1 MALEA
6 GENKAT
12 TVRAGA
18 SRAYGEV
25 EATRI
30 LVYHVLDLFLSRHLL
45 LQSEHCVMLHGAS
58 ERGVS
63 DGGGGQPGIGTGAA
77 GMGGKATSPAVAG
90 DSSRG
95 SSGAVL
101 VGESPS
107 MDGGASAG
115 GADQQPSPSTVAGGK
130 EVIKDDRDLLG
141 LTTKIHPPEVR
152 GWCLLWSRVV
162 LCCSFVPLSLAWYE
176 ARLRSK
182 SSLDSHHRCTERDSR
197 RKKQAGPAA
206 VEH

>member
-1 MALEA
+1 
-6 GENKAT
+6 
-12 TVRAGA
+12 
-18 SRAYGEV
+18 
-25 EATRI
+25 
-30 LVYHVLDLFLSRHLL
+30 
-45 LQSEHCVMLHGAS
+45 
-58 ERGVS
+58 
-63 DGGGGQPGIGTGAA
+63 
-77 GMGGKATSPAVAG
+77 MGGRATSPAVAG
-90 DSSRG
+90 DSSVR

-101 VGESPS
+101 AGGSPS

-115 GADQQPSPSTVAGGK
+115 GAGQQPSPSTVAGGK
-130 EVIKDDRDLLG
+130 EVSKDDRDLLG
-141 LTTKIHPPEVR
+141 LTTNIHPPEVR